1 MQISERPLI
10 AITTGGANNLPR
22 LPELYLQTVENAG
35 AAAVFIGLDV
45 SIPDAVMRY
54 DGFIIPGGR
63 DINPLLYNEERV
75 ADMNL
80 EDESR
85 VEFDLAL
92 FHSAMKQGKPVLG
105 ICYGM
110 QLMNVAMGGTLCQDI
125 GMRKG
130 ETGNH
135 REGIHP
141 VQVND
146 NPYVEAGRYEV
157 NSSHHQAVKDT
168 GRGLEAFAFAP
179 DGIIEAFYYRKHRFL
194 LGVQWH
200 PERMRSGISGA
211 VLTSFIEACRE
222 YE

>member
-1 MQISERPLI
+1 MNDQLLI
-10 AITTGGANNLPR
+10 AITTGGEKHFPHM
-22 LPELYLQTVENAG
+22 PELYRRAVQDAG
-35 AAAVFIGLDV
+35 AAAVFIVPDDNL
-45 SIPDAVMRY
+45 IDAVTRY

-80 EDESR
+80 EDERR
-85 VEFDLAL
+85 VKFDLSL
-92 FHSAMKQGKPVLG
+92 FLSAVKQGKPVLG

-110 QLMNVAMGGTLCQDI
+110 QLMNVAMGGTLYQDI
-125 GMRKG
+125 GLQKG
-130 ETGNH
+130 ETINH

-141 VQVND
+141 MQVND

-179 DGIIEAFYYRKHRFL
+179 DGIIEAFYSLNHRFI

-200 PERMRSGISGA
+200 PERMRNEISGA
-211 VLTSFIEACRE
+211 VFTSFIEACRE
-222 YE
+222 RK